1 MNYGHFSGFQ
11 VFIVILKDPKLSIF
25 FNLLGKISSMI
36 NQIKVS
42 MATENYVSHYPVVY
56 SFFEKLIWNWPRQ
69 AFACLIH
76 FSSKRLKISVV
87 KRDRAVFFQQCL
99 KWWYLVTINYTQAT
113 FILLWLVRL
122 WHIHTRW

>member
-42 MATENYVSHYPVVY
+42 MATENYFSHYPVVY
-56 SFFEKLIWNWPRQ
+56 SFFEKLI
-69 AFACLIH
+69 
-76 FSSKRLKISVV
+76 
-87 KRDRAVFFQQCL
+87 
-99 KWWYLVTINYTQAT
+99 
-113 FILLWLVRL
+113 
-122 WHIHTRW
+122 